1 MTTWLHRRRTSAN
14 PWPSRM
20 RQTSRPERTRS
31 LPMRDVEPGDED
43 LAPQVLLDLGGVRAF
58 EEKLHR
64 FPEVGRGFFHG
75 GALTRHVQL
84 GAEGHVAVA
93 VALHDGSEAHR
104 ALCSLRLGAHG

>member
-1 MTTWLHRRRTSAN
+1 MTTWLNRRRISAN

-43 LAPQVLLDLGGVRAF
+43 LAPQALLDLGGVRAF

-64 FPEVGRGFFHG
+64 FPEVGRGARRRRLHG
-75 GALTRHVQL
+75 PLSRAGRGESGLHRGRGAATA
-84 GAEGHVAVA
+84 AEP
-93 VALHDGSEAHR
+93 R
-104 ALCSLRLGAHG
+104 P